1 MAEETKPITF
11 GDKLTPEEEAAYRA
25 RIEQSKKG
33 GGVNSLKK
41 KEPVGSIPRP
51 AIPLMQRGAPQVEA
65 KGLTTEG
72 GVAPRPPG
80 SPLLSS
86 DTAQQ
91 IQDMAAAQVAEQ
103 SAEKKVEAAEAK
115 KEEDIFEMFDFEGR
129 NESERILNNKKRRK
143 DIEARCEE
151 MNIEDLLL
159 NDEVQQLVPIIPDKY
174 SVRFRSMTPEESL
187 FIKQYLAKDQSGQQN
202 NDNYMLEK
210 FSLCQLACSLV
221 SINGKPL
228 PDHRGKDG
236 SPDDDAFKIKLTMLM
251 KKSGYL
257 VADLAV
263 NYMWFDLRVRR
274 LLNPE
279 KLGNG

>member
-1 MAEETKPITF
+1 
-11 GDKLTPEEEAAYRA
+11 
-25 RIEQSKKG
+25 
-33 GGVNSLKK
+33 
-41 KEPVGSIPRP
+41 
-51 AIPLMQRGAPQVEA
+51 
-65 KGLTTEG
+65 
-72 GVAPRPPG
+72 
-80 SPLLSS
+80 
-86 DTAQQ
+86 
-91 IQDMAAAQVAEQ
+91 
-103 SAEKKVEAAEAK
+103 
-115 KEEDIFEMFDFEGR
+115 
-129 NESERILNNKKRRK
+129 
-143 DIEARCEE
+143 
-151 MNIEDLLL
+151 
-159 NDEVQQLVPIIPDKY
+159 
-174 SVRFRSMTPEESL
+174 MTPEESL
-187 FIKQYLAKDQSGQQN
+187 FIKQYLAKDQLGQQN

-236 SPDDDAFKIKLTMLM
+236 SPDESAFKTKLTMLM

>member
-1 MAEETKPITF
+1 MADENVKPITF

-25 RIEQSKKG
+25 RIEQSKKK
-33 GGVNSLKK
+33 GVNALKTS
-41 KEPVGSIPRP
+41 EPVGKIPRP
-51 AIPLMQRGAPQVEA
+51 SIPLMQRGGPQAEP
-65 KGLTTEG
+65 KGLTPEG
-72 GVAPRPPG
+72 GVAPRPAG

-86 DTAQQ
+86 ETAQQ
-91 IQDMAAAQVAEQ
+91 LQDMAAAQVAEQ
-103 SAEKKVEAAEAK
+103 AETKKAEAEETK

-143 DIEARCEE
+143 EIESRLEE

-159 NDEVQQLVPIIPDKY
+159 NDEVQQTVIIIPDKY
-174 SVRFRSMTPEESL
+174 TVRFRSMTPEESL
-187 FIKQYLAKDQSGQQN
+187 FIKQYLAKDQLGQQN

-221 SINGKPL
+221 SINGKPF

-236 SPDDDAFKIKLTMLM
+236 SPDTEAFKTKLTMLM